1 MPSTVTAAS
10 ASASAA
16 GGNARIGTATTAM
29 PAAAAERRPTVPTGR
44 RWHATTASTGGTD
57 RRPAVRHTHH
67 LELTVADTPLVL
79 DRIVSLCR
87 TRRCAIAALR
97 FEAADR
103 HRPGRV
109 LMTIEADATRA
120 RLAKHNLASMPGVL
134 AVATT
139 GARRGIG
146 AAA

>member
-1 MPSTVTAAS
+1 M
-10 ASASAA
+10 
-16 GGNARIGTATTAM
+16 
-29 PAAAAERRPTVPTGR
+29 
-44 RWHATTASTGGTD
+44 HQ
-57 RRPAVRHTHH
+57 THH

-120 RLAKHNLASMPGVL
+120 RLATHNLASMPGVL